1 MKTGTP
7 LVSFSFPY
15 KSCADADFVQYP
27 PDILAENLS
36 LLGNLSSSS
45 IKSTTGTCG
54 ISNGVREG
62 NPVMST
68 RNVSMLRQ
76 MLSSTTRDEFFS
88 VEMWIRPKW
97 NLTYPVT
104 IWSIGPKQVTSKG
117 FADKCDNS
125 MSFLQLP
132 TKNSSQACEFKLIVM
147 FSDSNLNFEY
157 CRLRFGC
164 MCKLY
169 Q

>member
-1 MKTGTP
+1 MMTTRTP

-15 KSCADADFVQYP
+15 QSCADAAFVHYP
-27 PDILAENLS
+27 PDILSGNLC

-62 NPVMST
+62 NPLIST
-68 RNVSMLRQ
+68 RNVSTLRQ
-76 MLSSTTRDEFFS
+76 KLSSSSSDEFFS

-104 IWSIGPKQVTSKG
+104 IWSIGPTQVTSKG

-132 TKNSSQACEFKLIVM
+132 TTNSSQACEYQL
-147 FSDSNLNFEY
+147 SNVY
-157 CRLRFGC
+157 
-164 MCKLY
+164 
-169 Q
+169 